1 MRSETEI
8 RCALEDARTDLAQL
22 QARLELARRRPMVQR
37 DALEEATLTTSIQL
51 VRERLAVLAWVLGED
66 ADTVSSTTPEH

>member
-1 MRSETEI
+1 MRSEEEI
-8 RCALEDARTDLAQL
+8 RRALEDARSDLASL
-22 QARLELARRRPMVQR
+22 QARLEVARRRPMVQR

-66 ADTVSSTTPEH
+66 ADPISSSTSEP

>member
-22 QARLELARRRPMVQR
+22 RARLELARRRPMVQR

>member
-8 RCALEDARTDLAQL
+8 RSALEDARNDLAQL
-22 QARLELARRRPMVQR
+22 LTRLELARRRPMLQR

-51 VRERLAVLAWVLGED
+51 VRERMAVLAWVLGED
-66 ADTVSSTTPEH
+66 VAAVSSTTA

>member
-1 MRSETEI
+1 MRSEAEI
-8 RCALEDARTDLAQL
+8 RSALEDARNDLAQL

-51 VRERLAVLAWVLGED
+51 VRERLAVLAWVLEED
-66 ADTVSSTTPEH
+66 ASTVSSTTP

>member
-1 MRSETEI
+1 MRSEEEI
-8 RCALEDARTDLAQL
+8 RRALEDARSDLASL
-22 QARLELARRRPMVQR
+22 QARLEVARRRPMVQR

-66 ADTVSSTTPEH
+66 ADPISPSTSEP

>member
-1 MRSETEI
+1 MRSEAEI
-8 RCALEDARTDLAQL
+8 RSALEDAQNDLAQL
-22 QARLELARRRPMVQR
+22 QARLELARRRPMLQR

-66 ADTVSSTTPEH
+66 ASTVSSTTP